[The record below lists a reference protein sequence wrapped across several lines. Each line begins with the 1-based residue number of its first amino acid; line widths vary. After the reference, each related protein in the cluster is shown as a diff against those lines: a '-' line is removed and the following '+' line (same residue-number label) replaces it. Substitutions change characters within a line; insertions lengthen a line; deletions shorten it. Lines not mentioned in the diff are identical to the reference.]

1 MHIVLRSQDLCV
13 LKAKYFLAASAY
25 AEIQMNMKTNTSAKQ
40 EQIQLQVK
48 ADLFG
53 RLRHLPATYL
63 GKIIA
68 AEGGGM
74 PLLLVKQD
82 TAGF

>member
-1 MHIVLRSQDLCV
+1 VHIVLRSQDLCV
-13 LKAKYFLAASAY
+13 LKTISWLHQHYR
-25 AEIQMNMKTNTSAKQ
+25 EIQMKTKTNTSAKQ
-40 EQIQLQVK
+40 EQIQSQVK

-82 TAGF
+82 MAGL

>member
-1 MHIVLRSQDLCV
+1 M
-13 LKAKYFLAASAY
+13 K
-25 AEIQMNMKTNTSAKQ
+25 MKTNTSAKQ
-40 EQIQLQVK
+40 EQIQSQVK
-48 ADLFG
+48 ADVFG

>member
-1 MHIVLRSQDLCV
+1 M
-13 LKAKYFLAASAY
+13 KK
-25 AEIQMNMKTNTSAKQ
+25 KTNTSAKQ
-40 EQIQLQVK
+40 EQIQSQVK
-48 ADLFG
+48 AELFG

-68 AEGGGM
+68 PEGGGM

-82 TAGF
+82 MAGLFIFFYFFNSVRSISNLVRNVFAT

>member
-1 MHIVLRSQDLCV
+1 MSRNPNEV
-13 LKAKYFLAASAY
+13 
-25 AEIQMNMKTNTSAKQ
+25 KTNTSAKQ
-40 EQIQLQVK
+40 EQIQSQVK

-82 TAGF
+82 TAEL

>member
-1 MHIVLRSQDLCV
+1 M
-13 LKAKYFLAASAY
+13 KK
-25 AEIQMNMKTNTSAKQ
+25 KTNTSAKQ
-40 EQIQLQVK
+40 EQIQSQVK

-68 AEGGGM
+68 AEGGGYLASGQAG
-74 PLLLVKQD
+74 PT
-82 TAGF
+82 TAVSQNILKVACM